1 MSKRTETQAQCLA
14 RMRRTVWVVETQ
26 NLDGDGTVPY
36 TATDAFMPDS
46 DGDNGDAER
55 KAKAMAK
62 EYGDGWR
69 AVEYRP
75 VVKRARKSR

>member
-1 MSKRTETQAQCLA
+1 MSDRKNETQAQCLA

-26 NLDGDGTVPY
+26 NLNGEGTVPY

-46 DGDNGDAER
+46 DGDNSTAER
-55 KAKAMAK
+55 DAKARAE
-62 EYGDGWR
+62 EYGAGWR

-75 VVKRARKSR
+75 VVNRRK